1 VPIAGYAELSKG
13 KVHMR
18 GIVGEVDGSKILSS
32 NQNSVKMTVEVA
44 SKLGEEVAKS
54 LLSQGAGNI
63 LDELYELAQE
73 KRERELEIAAQ
84 EALVAKQEVE
94 LNLENKKK
102 LILIRLLKLNDYTDV
117 VFVSRNAVEIGMPL
131 INKYGGLPDHIR
143 ALSVGAETAK
153 QLYRYGI
160 DAMFPGSGSGADA
173 LLKVGQLSDLTN
185 RKILI
190 VRGDNSLVWPEEKMR
205 KRGAEVDNMVVYY
218 QTTPPDCIAKLNA
231 IFKNDY
237 HVEGVFAHSSQSVIN
252 LIDSAGD
259 YFEDLA
265 KIKMVAGSKRIA
277 QTALDYGWKG
287 DILIAQS
294 PSNKHMMIT
303 FSG

>member
-1 VPIAGYAELSKG
+1 MHVATL
-13 KVHMR
+13 
-18 GIVGEVDGSKILSS
+18 KIDLRIRDD
-32 NQNSVKMTVEVA
+32 VTK
-44 SKLGEEVAKS
+44 
-54 LLSQGAGNI
+54 
-63 LDELYELAQE
+63 
-73 KRERELEIAAQ
+73 
-84 EALVAKQEVE
+84 
-94 LNLENKKK
+94 
-102 LILIRLLKLNDYTDV
+102 RLLKLNDYTDV